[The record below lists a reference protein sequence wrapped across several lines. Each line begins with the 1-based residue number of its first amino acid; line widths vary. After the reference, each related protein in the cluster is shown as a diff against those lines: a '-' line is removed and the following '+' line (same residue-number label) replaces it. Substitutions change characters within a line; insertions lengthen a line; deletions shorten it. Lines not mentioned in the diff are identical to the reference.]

1 MSSATCPGACAPSTI
16 VNTPARRAAAQISS
30 TGWTSA
36 VGEVMCETT
45 TARVRIP
52 MLEISSSGSTRTTLA
67 RMKPSVRRMAPY
79 SCFVVRISSF
89 CLIRSE
95 RMTAFSAEV
104 ALGVNTRSSFL
115 APTKEASADRAPSSS
130 SVERRARKSVGSRS
144 SSRCRRWYS
153 SNTSTGQAPKPP
165 WLKYATSGSRRK
177 PERMAAPSL
186 PWA

>member
-1 MSSATCPGACAPSTI
+1 VRAVDDREHPGAPSGG
-16 VNTPARRAAAQISS
+16 ADLLDGLDERR
-30 TGWTSA
+30 
-36 VGEVMCETT
+36 
-45 TARVRIP
+45 RRIP